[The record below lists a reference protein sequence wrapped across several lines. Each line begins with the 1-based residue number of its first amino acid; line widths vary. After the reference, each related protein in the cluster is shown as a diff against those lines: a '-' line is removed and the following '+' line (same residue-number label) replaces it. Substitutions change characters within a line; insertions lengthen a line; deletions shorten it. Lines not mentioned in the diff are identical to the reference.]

1 MSSLSVDSHSKPG
14 SFAGFIFQ
22 LERALAWLADGSL
35 PLDAMVGIETDDD
48 VAVRVPG
55 GIDVREQDK
64 HAVKRPPFTN
74 GSKQLWQPLLNWLAA
89 AADGTLDLRKTR
101 LFLVTNQQLPD
112 ACLALLFRPS
122 ASPDSSEVT
131 HCLQQIRA
139 YVGELKAKPQ
149 VNQKACLNL
158 MDNFLAYNETTLRN
172 LVHAVECL
180 DARHGSAS
188 ASLRQNIFNRL
199 QMLSDDPREAILDEL
214 TGWSQR
220 QVQELI
226 RAGKPAW
233 ITRDSFVRQ
242 YRAIQERQRR
252 QRRRERSEALIPV
265 ADGEK
270 DAARSLTFVQQ
281 LELIDADDEQQ
292 LDAIADFIRCNIE
305 RSRLTTQGDITP
317 SDWESFDTNIHKF
330 WKNNQR
336 RVLKFANPDTEAV
349 ETKLGHDIY
358 TDCLNYRETL
368 AGEPTQEYYLTRGTL
383 HRQSDAEQLGWHPRY
398 QELLRKPR

>member
-1 MSSLSVDSHSKPG
+1 MMM
-14 SFAGFIFQ
+14 
-22 LERALAWLADGSL
+22 W
-35 PLDAMVGIETDDD
+35 
-48 VAVRVPG
+48 AVRVPG
-55 GIDVREQDK
+55 SLDVREQDK

-74 GSKQLWQPLLNWLAA
+74 GSEQLWQPLLNWLAA

-101 LFLVTNQQLPD
+101 LFLVTNQRLPD
-112 ACLALLFRPS
+112 DCLALSFRPS
-122 ASPDSSEVT
+122 SFPNSE
-131 HCLQQIRA
+131 
-139 YVGELKAKPQ
+139 E
-149 VNQKACLNL
+149 VN
-158 MDNFLAYNETTLRN
+158 NFLEQVKAYAQEAREEQAAISILVDKFLSYDVTILRLLLN
-172 LVHAVECL
+172 AVECL

-188 ASLRQNIFNRL
+188 SGLRQNIFNRL

-214 TGWSQR
+214 SGWSQR

-233 ITRDSFVRQ
+233 ITRESFVRQ

-270 DAARSLTFVQQ
+270 NAARSSTFVQQ

-317 SDWESFDTNIHKF
+317 SDWESFDTNIYKI

-336 RVLKFANPDTEAV
+336 RVLKFASSLTAAV
-349 ETKLGHDIY
+349 ETQI
-358 TDCLNYRETL
+358 R
-368 AGEPTQEYYLTRGTL
+368 A
-383 HRQSDAEQLGWHPRY
+383 
-398 QELLRKPR
+398 

>member
-1 MSSLSVDSHSKPG
+1 MSSLSVNSHSKPG
-14 SFAGFIFQ
+14 SFAGFVFQ

-55 GIDVREQDK
+55 SLDVREQDK

-74 GSKQLWQPLLNWLAA
+74 GSEQLWQPLLNWLAA

-101 LFLVTNQQLPD
+101 LFLVTNQRLPD
-112 ACLALLFRPS
+112 DCLALSFRPS
-122 ASPDSSEVT
+122 SSPNSE
-131 HCLQQIRA
+131 
-139 YVGELKAKPQ
+139 E
-149 VNQKACLNL
+149 VN
-158 MDNFLAYNETTLRN
+158 NFLEQVKAYAQEAREEQAAISILVDKFLSYDVTILRLLLN
-172 LVHAVECL
+172 AVECL

-188 ASLRQNIFNRL
+188 SGLRQNIFNRL

-214 TGWSQR
+214 SGWSQR

-270 DAARSLTFVQQ
+270 DAARSSTFVQQ

-336 RVLKFANPDTEAV
+336 RALKFASPLTAAV
-349 ETKLGHDIY
+349 ETKLGHEIY
-358 TDCLNYRETL
+358 IGCLNYREAL
-368 AGEPTQEYYLTRGTL
+368 AGESTQEYYLTRGTL
-383 HRQSDAEQLGWHPRY
+383 HRQSDSEQLGWHPRY
-398 QELLRKPR
+398 QELLKKSR

>member
-1 MSSLSVDSHSKPG
+1 MSSLSVNSHSKPG

-55 GIDVREQDK
+55 GLDVREQDK

-74 GSKQLWQPLLNWLAA
+74 GSEQLWQPLLNWLAA

-101 LFLVTNQQLPD
+101 LFLVTNQRLPD
-112 ACLALLFRPS
+112 DCLALSFRPS
-122 ASPDSSEVT
+122 SSPNSEKVNNLLEQVKAYAQEAREEQSAISILVDKFLSYDVT
-131 HCLQQIRA
+131 ILR
-139 YVGELKAKPQ
+139 LL
-149 VNQKACLNL
+149 LN
-158 MDNFLAYNETTLRN
+158 
-172 LVHAVECL
+172 AVECL

-188 ASLRQNIFNRL
+188 SGLRQNIFSRL

-214 TGWSQR
+214 SGWSQR

-233 ITRDSFVRQ
+233 ITRESFVRQ

-336 RVLKFANPDTEAV
+336 RVLKFANPDTEAM